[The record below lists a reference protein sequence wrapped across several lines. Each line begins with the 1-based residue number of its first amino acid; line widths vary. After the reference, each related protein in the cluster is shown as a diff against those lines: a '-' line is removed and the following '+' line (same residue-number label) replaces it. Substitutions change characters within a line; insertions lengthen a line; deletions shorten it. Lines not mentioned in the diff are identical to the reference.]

1 MMDADDQPP
10 PGPEG
15 ATPAAGGPAENADAS
30 VKGPSGE
37 KQAQAAIARRVRD
50 RPRVI
55 RRVPKPKMTGPFDS
69 PGRNLAVGVG
79 FIFGVMVLATLGYMA
94 SGWSFRDAAYMVIV
108 TIYTVGYNEVRP
120 IDTPLLNVITLALII
135 LGCTGM
141 IFLTG
146 VVVQFISLSQLNKI
160 TGLKAMNKQIEQLD
174 GHVIICGFGRL
185 GAVLARN
192 LRASSA
198 GFVVIESNEAR
209 AAEARAQ
216 DFLCIHGDATVES
229 VLVAAGVARANA
241 LATVLANDAINVF
254 ITLSARAL
262 NSDVLIVARGVLP
275 STENKLLQA
284 GADRVVLPTHIG
296 GERIAEL
303 ILYRESARLLD
314 SLERSHGFQRVL
326 NNFGMELE
334 VITGAPRSAAARM
347 SVSAI
352 ERQARGAFFIVQIN
366 RRDGNVFTDPPPAT
380 IIDEGDGVVV
390 IGRANRAAV
399 LTALFE
405 PKSHLGAR
413 G

>member
-1 MMDADDQPP
+1 MTHAEDAPEGSSEGGNPEKPADDSVT
-10 PGPEG
+10 GR
-15 ATPAAGGPAENADAS
+15 ASEN
-30 VKGPSGE
+30 
-37 KQAQAAIARRVRD
+37 QAQAVMARAARD

-55 RRVPKPKMTGPFDS
+55 RRVPKPKMAGPFDS
-69 PGRNLAVGVG
+69 PGRNLAVGIA
-79 FIFGVMVLATLGYMA
+79 FILAVMLLATLGYMA
-94 SGWSFRDAAYMVIV
+94 SGWSFRDAIYMTIV
-108 TIYTVGYNEVRP
+108 TVYTVGYNEVRP
-120 IDTPLLNVITLALII
+120 IDTPMLNLITLALII

-160 TGLKAMNKQIEQLD
+160 TGLKAMKKQIDQLE
-174 GHVIICGFGRL
+174 GHVVICGFGRL
-185 GAVLARN
+185 GVVLARA

-216 DFLCIHGDATVES
+216 EFLCIHGDATDEA
-229 VLVAAGVARANA
+229 VLIAAGVTRANA
-241 LATVLANDAINVF
+241 LATVLSNDALNVF

-262 NSDVLIVARGVLP
+262 NADVLIVSRGVLP

-284 GADRVVLPTHIG
+284 GADKVVLPTHIG

-326 NNFGMELE
+326 NNFGMGLE
-334 VITGAPRSAAARM
+334 VITVAPRSAAARM

-352 ERQARGAFFIVQIN
+352 ERYAKGAFFIVQIN
-366 RRDGNVFTDPPPAT
+366 RRDGDVFTDPPPAT

-399 LTALFE
+399 LTSLFE